1 MSAQHMT
8 SWNRVVTGAFAAVVV
23 LATTSAEAVE
33 RKGFVIGFGAG
44 LGHSRAEGEGNTSLG
59 SSFHIGGMLGS
70 KTALLLDAAA
80 VTDSEDG
87 FTAGFG
93 VSGLSIQRWL
103 NERAW
108 VKAGIGKGVA
118 FLSGEGESEFE
129 DAGFGIQA
137 GTGYELVQ
145 KTKFTLDLQARFTTS
160 KKNDT
165 RINNYMLLLGVNW
178 W

>member
-1 MSAQHMT
+1 MRFWS
-8 SWNRVVTGAFAAVVV
+8 RVVTGAFAACVV
-23 LATTSAEAVE
+23 LVTPNAGAVE

-44 LGHSRAEGEGNTSLG
+44 PGHSRVEGEGNTAVG

-70 KTALLLDAAA
+70 KTALLLDGAA
-80 VTDSEDG
+80 VSDSEEG

-93 VSGLSIQRWL
+93 VSGVAVQRWVH
-103 NERAW
+103 ERAW
-108 VKAGIGKGVA
+108 VKAGIGSGFA
-118 FLSGEGESEFE
+118 FVSGKGESDTE

-137 GTGYELVQ
+137 GAGYELVQ

-160 KKNDT
+160 SKNDV
-165 RINNYMLLLGVNW
+165 RINNYMMLLGVNW